1 MKAAKY
7 IPLLWRILSGL
18 FGAIV
23 GIVLVRQYLSDL
35 ALFGQIRFE
44 RIVAALAFGAFG
56 FFLVPMLT
64 EIIRTWSVILASRV
78 ATEVVRQMH
87 ALSRSRTAR
96 KEKQWVNPLVLDTS
110 AIIDGRLLDIANT
123 GFLVGTLIVPKSIL
137 TELHT
142 IADSSDTIRRK
153 RGRRGLDVLSALKKV
168 KHVQVVITAD
178 TLDGDT
184 VDQKVIALAKA
195 VRGRIVTTDF
205 NLNKVAQVQGV
216 AVLNVN
222 QLANAVKTPVIPG
235 EQITIKVIALGKSP
249 EQGIGY
255 LEDGTMIVVENGAR
269 LIGQEITA
277 DVARVI
283 QTMAG
288 RMLFVKAPK

>member
-235 EQITIKVIALGKSP
+235 EQITIKVITLGKSP

>member
-44 RIVAALAFGAFG
+44 RMVAALAFGAFG

-64 EIIRTWSVILASRV
+64 ETIRTWSVILASRV

-87 ALSRSRTAR
+87 ALSRRRTTR
-96 KEKQWVNPLVLDTS
+96 KEKQWINPLVLDTS

-123 GFLVGTLIVPKSIL
+123 GFLIGTLIVPKSIL

-142 IADSSDTIRRK
+142 IADSSDTIRRN

-168 KHVQVVITAD
+168 KHVQVVITTD

-184 VDQKVIALAKA
+184 VDQKVIAWAKA

-205 NLNKVAQVQGV
+205 NLNKVAQVQGI

-222 QLANAVKTPVIPG
+222 QLAHAVKTPVIPG
-235 EQITIKVIALGKSP
+235 EQITIKIITLGKSAD
-249 EQGIGY
+249 QGIGY
-255 LEDGTMIVVENGAR
+255 LEDGTMVVVENGAR

-277 DVARVI
+277 SVARVI
-283 QTMAG
+283 QTVAG

>member
-1 MKAAKY
+1 MKGAKY

-44 RIVAALAFGAFG
+44 RVIAALTFGAFG

-64 EIIRTWSVILASRV
+64 ETIRTWSVILASRV

-87 ALSRSRTAR
+87 ALSRSRTSR
-96 KEKQWVNPLVLDTS
+96 KEKQWINPLVLDTS

-137 TELHT
+137 SELHT
-142 IADSSDTIRRK
+142 IADSSDTIRRN

-168 KHVQVVITAD
+168 KHVQVVINTD
-178 TLDGDT
+178 TLDGET
-184 VDQKVIALAKA
+184 VDQKVLNLAKA
-195 VRGRIVTTDF
+195 IRGRIVTTDF
-205 NLNKVAQVQGV
+205 NLNKVAQVHGIS
-216 AVLNVN
+216 VLNVN
-222 QLANAVKTPVIPG
+222 QLAHAVKTPVIPG
-235 EQITIKVIALGKSP
+235 EQITIKVIALGKSAD
-249 EQGIGY
+249 QGIGY
-255 LEDGTMIVVENGAR
+255 LEDGTMVVVEKGAR

-277 DVARVI
+277 SVARVI
-283 QTMAG
+283 QTVAG

>member
-178 TLDGDT
+178 ILDGDT

-195 VRGRIVTTDF
+195 VRGRIITTDF